1 LLLFLSRFDE
11 KCLPGIFMPPRRSI
25 LSLSC
30 AESEKHRI
38 LKVEKDLLDHLVQPS
53 T

>member
-1 LLLFLSRFDE
+1 
-11 KCLPGIFMPPRRSI
+11 MPPRRSI

-53 T
+53 TCQLPSPIHDT